1 MERGD
6 GLGGMSG
13 CRYMVG
19 GSCSSRLALPVYGA
33 RPSPATCEQCEFR
46 NGIRGLG
53 DLVALAISY
62 TPFKS
67 MQGKCGAC
75 KQRQDALNHAMPTK
89 ACGCANRS
97 AQADESG
104 KAAP

>member
-1 MERGD
+1 MNQCRFIS
-6 GLGGMSG
+6 SG
-13 CRYMVG
+13 ECRN
-19 GSCSSRLALPVYGA
+19 RLALPVYGP
-33 RPSPATCEQCEFR
+33 RPSPGVCEQCEFR

-75 KQRQDALNHAMPTK
+75 KQRQDALNEAMPTR
-89 ACGCANRS
+89 ACGCGKRS
-97 AQADESG
+97 AKADESG

>member
-1 MERGD
+1 MVDRA
-6 GLGGMSG
+6 
-13 CRYMVG
+13 CRN
-19 GSCSSRLALPVYGA
+19 RLALPVYGS
-33 RPSPATCEQCEFR
+33 RPSPFTCEQCEFR

-62 TPFKS
+62 TPFRS

-75 KQRQDALNHAMPTK
+75 KQRQDALNEAMPTK
-89 ACGCANRS
+89 ACGCGKRS
-97 AQADESG
+97 EKADESG

>member
-1 MERGD
+1 MVDRA
-6 GLGGMSG
+6 
-13 CRYMVG
+13 CRN
-19 GSCSSRLALPVYGA
+19 RLALPVYGA
-33 RPSPATCEQCEFR
+33 RPSPFTCEQCEFR

-75 KQRQDALNHAMPTK
+75 KQRQDALNHAVPTK
-89 ACGCANRS
+89 ACGCGNRS
-97 AQADESG
+97 SKADESK

>member
-1 MERGD
+1 MVDR
-6 GLGGMSG
+6 S
-13 CRYMVG
+13 CRN
-19 GSCSSRLALPVYGA
+19 RLALPVYGA
-33 RPSPATCEQCEFR
+33 RPSPFTCEQCEFR

-75 KQRQDALNHAMPTK
+75 KQRQDALNEAMPTK
-89 ACGCANRS
+89 ACGCGKRS
-97 AQADESG
+97 AKADESG

>member
-1 MERGD
+1 
-6 GLGGMSG
+6 MSE
-13 CRYMVG
+13 CRYMVDRA
-19 GSCSSRLALPVYGA
+19 CRNRLALPVYGA
-33 RPSPATCEQCEFR
+33 RPSPFTCEQCEFR

-62 TPFKS
+62 TPFRS

-75 KQRQDALNHAMPTK
+75 KQRQNALNEAMPTK
-89 ACGCANRS
+89 ACGCGNRS
-97 AQADESG
+97 SKADESG

>member
-1 MERGD
+1 MVDRA
-6 GLGGMSG
+6 
-13 CRYMVG
+13 CRN
-19 GSCSSRLALPVYGA
+19 RLALPVYGA
-33 RPSPATCEQCEFR
+33 RPSPFTCEQCEFR

-75 KQRQDALNHAMPTK
+75 KQRQHALNEAMPTR
-89 ACGCANRS
+89 ACGCGNRS
-97 AQADESG
+97 SKADDSA